1 VEGVNG
7 GLVLAHAGPGDVPSV
22 LTSERLLTAWTFA
35 PLPAAAALLMAVAY
49 VAGVRRL
56 RARGVRWSPW
66 RTLSFVGG
74 GLGSLVLATQSALA
88 TYDTVLISVHMIQH
102 MVLNMAVPIFL
113 ALGAPVTLALRTVG
127 PGIRRALLAVLH
139 SRVAGVLTFP
149 VVAGAIFVANPFVL
163 YMTGLY
169 EATLRNPWL
178 HDLNHLHFVAV
189 GALWFWPLLGLDPL
203 PRRAPYGL
211 RMLAVFVTL
220 PFHAFLGVV
229 LMGASP
235 VLGGGWYAELGRTW
249 GPSPAQD
256 QETAGGILWATGD
269 LVGVLVLGVLFAQW
283 VRASEREAAREDR
296 RLDRSRPRRPRRSSV
311 RGRRPRR
318 GNEHRRR
325 TMPGVPDHPEEATM
339 TTAPRSDA
347 PTALPDDGRTVSVLV
362 YSDNRAIRE
371 RVVSGLGRRPAPD
384 VPRVRILE
392 CATPPAVIG
401 AFDAGQV
408 DVAVL
413 DGEAAP
419 RAAWASAAR

>member
-1 VEGVNG
+1 
-7 GLVLAHAGPGDVPSV
+7 
-22 LTSERLLTAWTFA
+22 
-35 PLPAAAALLMAVAY
+35 
-49 VAGVRRL
+49 
-56 RARGVRWSPW
+56 
-66 RTLSFVGG
+66 
-74 GLGSLVLATQSALA
+74 VLATQSALA

-127 PGIRRALLAVLH
+127 PGVRRALLAVLH

-235 VLGGGWYAELGRTW
+235 VLGADWYSALGRTW
-249 GPSPAQD
+249 GPAPAQD

-296 RLDRSRPRRPRRSSV
+296 RLDR
-311 RGRRPRR
+311 
-318 GNEHRRR
+318 
-325 TMPGVPDHPEEATM
+325 
-339 TTAPRSDA
+339 
-347 PTALPDDGRTVSVLV
+347 
-362 YSDNRAIRE
+362 
-371 RVVSGLGRRPAPD
+371 
-384 VPRVRILE
+384 LE
-392 CATPPAVIG
+392 
-401 AFDAGQV
+401 GQGTDEIV
-408 DVAVL
+408 
-413 DGEAAP
+413 GP
-419 RAAWASAAR
+419 RAAAPSRE